1 MFRLLTRLELEQSH
15 RTRHIVSVS
24 GVITDVDPD
33 QHDSQDS
40 HQILTIRVDHVLAD
54 PKHMG
59 ASVGQLINIAIR
71 YGDTNG
77 LHAPIPNLV
86 VGQPLKVSGIYI
98 PLKDAYA
105 QPDGDRY
112 AVIHFTHRPVGW
124 VEYQGKH
131 YE

>member
-1 MFRLLTRLELEQSH
+1 MFRLLTRLELERSR
-15 RTRHIVSVS
+15 RTRKVVSVA
-24 GVITDVDPD
+24 GVITEIDPD

-40 HQILTIRVDHVLAD
+40 HQILTIVVEDVLAD
-54 PKHMG
+54 PQHLG
-59 ASVGQLINIAIR
+59 VFFGQLINIAIR
-71 YGDTNG
+71 YGDANG
-77 LHAPIPNLV
+77 LHGPIPNLV
-86 VGQPLKVSGIYI
+86 VGEPLKVSGVYV
-98 PLKDAYA
+98 PLKDAYP